1 MALKTSYIGP
11 WILFEN
17 KKIRVYSLKEN
28 GLYSIYKSEMT
39 DGDIKG
45 IQWLSDSYLHVLPLW
60 INNDNEIPACYCLL
74 ENYLGDGFIME
85 LISKKI
91 ILDGFDYFDFRSRS
105 EVFNNK
111 IGFEIKIIDTVVGF
125 IDKRNKIFSLF
136 SISNGFVFG
145 PYTYNKI
152 DEYKNGVVLDGKTIV
167 MNGGFI
173 KDIEGY
179 SKIDELY
186 YNESKDEY
194 LLISD
199 ITNKMPLNLVP
210 DDNDLFNLETYYN
223 NNIYKYDVK
232 KRKLTKVEQ
241 EYEDH
246 GQQWTAGDSYYA
258 FEGHSELELGID

>member
-1 MALKTSYIGP
+1 MSLETSHTGP

-17 KKIRVYSLKEN
+17 KKIRVYSLGKN
-28 GLYSIYKSEMT
+28 GLFYIYKSDMI

-45 IQWLSDSYLHVLPLW
+45 RQWLSDSYLHVLPLW
-60 INNDNEIPACYCLL
+60 INNDNENPACYCLL

-85 LISKKI
+85 LISQKI
-91 ILDGFDYFDFRSRS
+91 VLKDFNYFDYRSRS
-105 EVFNNK
+105 EVLNNK
-111 IGFEIKIIDTVVGF
+111 KGFEMKIIDTIVGF
-125 IDKRNKIFSLF
+125 IDKRNNILSLF

-145 PYTYNKI
+145 PYKYNEL
-152 DEYKNGVVLDGKTIV
+152 DEYKSGVVLDGKIIV
-167 MNGGFI
+167 MNSGFI

-199 ITNKMPLNLVP
+199 ITNKFPLKLVP
-210 DDNDLFNLETYYN
+210 NDIDLFKFETYYN
-223 NNIYKYDVK
+223 DNIYKYDTI
-232 KRKLTKVEQ
+232 KRKLTKVEK

-246 GQQWTAGDSYYA
+246 GQQWTADDSYYA
-258 FEGHSELELGID
+258 FEGHSGLELGID